1 MTVLLTIAFLASMLV
16 IGVPY
21 WFIPYNKFDL
31 THIEVLP
38 GAILLGVLTMLL
50 IGAWNANARRTFLV
64 MSMCAPAVDLITIVR
79 DTRIDP
85 TNHNLAPF
93 ELIAAWLLGA
103 AFVVPGLALG
113 LALRAWRRHRLNG

>member
-1 MTVLLTIAFLASMLV
+1 MTVLLTLAFLASMLV

-21 WFIPYNKFDL
+21 WCIPYNKFDL
-31 THIEVLP
+31 THFEVLP
-38 GAILLGVLTMLL
+38 GAILLGVMTMLL
-50 IGAWNANARRTFLV
+50 IGAWNANARKTFLV